1 METPQK
7 IHFIAIGGTVMHDL
21 AIALKEAGH
30 SVTGS
35 DENIKDL
42 VASKLLNHNLIPEKD
57 GWFSE
62 KIDPSMHAVII
73 GSHVK
78 AENAELKRALELK
91 LNIYSLPDFIYRKS
105 VDKQRLVVTGSHG
118 KTMITSIIIHVLNFH
133 NRKFDYMVNAKVSGS
148 EHLVRLSNA
157 PLIIIEGQEV
167 MASSIDRTPEFLK
180 YQHHIGVI
188 SGIEWQ
194 KSEDYPTKDEYTRQ
208 FGLFGAATP
217 KGGVLVYFELDHVVA
232 VLSPLNRPDVLLVP
246 YKTHASILENGQ
258 EFLITSS
265 KERVPLKITGKHNL
279 QRISAAQEAVKK
291 IGITSE
297 MFYQAIP
304 SFADI
309 GN

>member
-1 METPQK
+1 
-7 IHFIAIGGTVMHDL
+7 MHDL
-21 AIALKEAGH
+21 AIAMKEAGH

-42 VASKLLNHNLIPEKD
+42 VATKLLNHNLIPEKY
-57 GWFSE
+57 GWFPE
-62 KIDPSMHAVII
+62 KIDPSLQVVII
-73 GSHVK
+73 GSHIK
-78 AENAELKRALELK
+78 AENLELKRALELN
-91 LNIYSLPDFIYRKS
+91 LTIYSFPEFIYKKS
-105 VDKQRLVVTGSHG
+105 ADKQRLVVTGSHG
-118 KTMITSIIIHVLNFH
+118 KTMITSLIIHVLNFH
-133 NRKFDYMVNAKVSGS
+133 KRKFDYVVNAQVSGIDRQ
-148 EHLVRLSNA
+148 VRLSNA

-167 MASSIDRTPEFLK
+167 MASSIDRTPAFLK

-232 VLSPLNRPDVLLVP
+232 VLSHLNRPDVLLVP
-246 YKTHASILENGQ
+246 YKTHASIQENGQ

-279 QRISAAQEAVKK
+279 QSISAAQEAVKK

-304 SFADI
+304 SFAGI